1 VQDEEGKM
9 RALYLTLAVVF
20 FDQTSK
26 FFVKGFSVPFL
37 GIDVKGMG
45 LGSSINVIGDFLRF
59 TYIENPG
66 MAMGI
71 DFGMK
76 AVLSIF
82 SIVAVIGIFV
92 FLYMM
97 RQERLGF
104 RLSLALILGGAIGNL
119 IDRIFYGVLF
129 GEGTLL
135 HGRVVDFIDVDF
147 FHIDFLGYHL
157 TRFFVFNLADS
168 AVTIGVAL
176 LLICYRSFSPGK
188 KEENELPTSD
198 TPSRAD
204 I

>member
-1 VQDEEGKM
+1 M
-9 RALYLTLAVVF
+9 RVLYLTFAVILC
-20 FDQTSK
+20 DQTSK
-26 FFVKGFSVPFL
+26 FFVKGLSLPFL
-37 GIDVKGMG
+37 GIDIPGMG
-45 LGSSINVIGDFLRF
+45 LGSSVNIIGDLLRF

-76 AVLSIF
+76 AVLSMF

-97 RQERLGF
+97 REERLGF

-119 IDRIFYGVLF
+119 IDRVFYGVLY
-129 GEGTLL
+129 GEGALL

-147 FHIDFLGYHL
+147 FHVNFFGYHF
-157 TRFFVFNLADS
+157 TRFFVFNIADS
-168 AVTIGVAL
+168 AVTVSVVL
-176 LLICYRSFSPGK
+176 LLIFYRSFSPGK
-188 KEENELPTSD
+188 KGEDELPASD